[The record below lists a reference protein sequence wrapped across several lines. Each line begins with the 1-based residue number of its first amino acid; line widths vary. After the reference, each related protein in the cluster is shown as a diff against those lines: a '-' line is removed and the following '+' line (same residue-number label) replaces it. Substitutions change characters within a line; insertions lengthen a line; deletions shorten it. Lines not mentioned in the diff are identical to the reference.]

1 MGIYLRIDENKLTE
15 MIMVEKFVLLD
26 FEGT

>member
-1 MGIYLRIDENKLTE
+1 MGIYLRIDENRLTE